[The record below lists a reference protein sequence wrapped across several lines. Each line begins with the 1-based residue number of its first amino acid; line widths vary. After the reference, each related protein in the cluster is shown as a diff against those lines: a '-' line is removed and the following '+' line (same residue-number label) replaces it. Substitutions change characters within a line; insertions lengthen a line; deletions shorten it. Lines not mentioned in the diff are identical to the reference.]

1 MSHTHISRIH
11 SQHSYGLNR
20 NNTQNDALLHR
31 LVHTQL
37 LSGVAN
43 PELNLTPAQRK
54 KALAGRIQELAGHS
68 KLGKGEKSVRAKE
81 HSRASKQI
89 RDGMAEKQAERR
101 GKQLAEVRVSFL
113 TPSLPIILVFMA
125 FARLRIRATIIP
137 QSRSYSMTH
146 PNPLRRRNERRG

>member
-1 MSHTHISRIH
+1 MSNVRD
-11 SQHSYGLNR
+11 LNR

-37 LSGVAN
+37 LSCVAN
-43 PELNLTPAQRK
+43 QELNLTPAQRK

-68 KLGKGEKSVRAKE
+68 RLGKGEKSVRAKE

-101 GKQLAEVRVSFL
+101 GKQLAEVRVSFW
-113 TPSLPIILVFMA
+113 
-125 FARLRIRATIIP
+125 
-137 QSRSYSMTH
+137 
-146 PNPLRRRNERRG
+146 PLL